1 MWCGYEMGGEMGREI
16 ERWAEYMMGLV
27 QSGRSDSRPRP
38 QFMHA
43 EGRGPYPYYY
53 KGKGIILSSSGDRSR
68 SRVVMQALDPLHLPI
83 ESRAHNPPRGPLID
97 RVTSI

>member
-1 MWCGYEMGGEMGREI
+1 MWCGYEMGGEMGRG
-16 ERWAEYMMGLV
+16 WAEYMMGLV

-43 EGRGPYPYYY
+43 EGRGPYYY
-53 KGKGIILSSSGDRSR
+53 KGIILSSSGDRSR